1 MLLVGND
8 GFGVLRFSG
17 TREKLDELSSW
28 RTDDLGRVPHE
39 LGVGDL
45 NQDGMTDLVVLDAG
59 KQMLDVLGISQ
70 SHTLIPAL
78 SFRVFESRLF
88 SGGEPREFE
97 PSQAIIEDVSADGSN
112 DLILM
117 CHDRILL
124 YPQMTKA
131 SAAAAAAPP
140 ATSTEKK

>member
-1 MLLVGND
+1 
-8 GFGVLRFSG
+8 
-17 TREKLDELSSW
+17 
-28 RTDDLGRVPHE
+28 
-39 LGVGDL
+39 
-45 NQDGMTDLVVLDAG
+45 
-59 KQMLDVLGISQ
+59 MLDVLGISQ
-70 SHTLIPAL
+70 SHTLLPAL

-97 PSQAIIEDVSADGSN
+97 PSQAIIKDVSGDGSN

-124 YPQMTKA
+124 YPQMTKTSA
-131 SAAAAAAPP
+131 TAAAAATPP